1 MMPICDYPEMAR
13 TALCDELQAAE
24 FYTRMAQC
32 APTEAECM
40 AVLDMARDELRHALH
55 HTNTLNLGCI
65 TPVAPMPFMEPMPTP
80 FFTPMPTQMPA
91 PVTAPCP
98 GFAPPASPFAGTPAT
113 PFMGT
118 PVAQPAPCPGI
129 APLPWGRPW
138 RRHSRRPSE
147 HRLTSSAAP
156 SELPWACRS
165 ADLCRLYQRTQN
177 HLPAARLVSGF
188 LPQLR
193 SGLFGWLIE
202 HTGKLIQSLIH
213 STMMRRGGATHR
225 GPPPLGC
232 HLNPWRDPVDLE
244 KTQPAVDH
252 SRAYEGP

>member
-129 APLPWGRPW
+129 APAPMGTPM
-138 RRHSRRPSE
+138 
-147 HRLTSSAAP
+147 AAP
-156 SELPWACRS
+156 FAAPFGTP
-165 ADLCRLYQRTQN
+165 ADQFGGPIGTPMGVPFGGPMPTVPAYPEPPAPQRGSSPGSCPSCGQ
-177 HLPAARLVSGF
+177 ASSDG
-188 LPQLR
+188 
-193 SGLFGWLIE
+193 
-202 HTGKLIQSLIH
+202 
-213 STMMRRGGATHR
+213 
-225 GPPPLGC
+225 
-232 HLNPWRDPVDLE
+232 
-244 KTQPAVDH
+244 
-252 SRAYEGP
+252 